1 MSEIQVILC
10 VAPRVFLDIAADIP
24 TVYLS
29 DPAIV

>member
-1 MSEIQVILC
+1 MSEIQFILC
-10 VAPRVFLDIAADIP
+10 VAPRVLLDIAADIP